1 MRSERQAMDEAR
13 YIGVDIGGTRLKLG
27 VVSARGEVSD
37 LRNVPTPQTREEI
50 FGAIASFTAEHAAL
64 APVAG
69 VGVSMPGI
77 IDAGGYTVTAGAVK
91 ALRNRSV
98 QDEMAELTGLPARVS
113 NDGRAAALAEGWV
126 GAAQDVSDYIV
137 FTLGTAI
144 AAGIVLDGRLRDG
157 LGGLAGEFGVALAD
171 IAHDDYEEH
180 SFAFRAATVAGLC
193 RDYSYAV
200 HERVLDA
207 REIYR
212 RADAGDAEAARAIE
226 DFYRAV
232 AVLCVNAAVTIA
244 PEAIVIGGG
253 ISAND
258 RAFAGMRRS
267 WERIIDGYPVL
278 GCVRMPALRRA
289 GCRNNAG
296 MIGAVYRLICDGR

>member
-1 MRSERQAMDEAR
+1 MKDVKQAVEQAR
-13 YIGVDIGGTRLKLG
+13 YVGVDIGGTRLKLG

-37 LRNVPTPQTREEI
+37 LRNVSTPQTREEI
-50 FGAIASFTAEHAAL
+50 FDAISSFVAECAAVG
-64 APVAG
+64 PVEG
-69 VGVSMPGI
+69 VGLSMPGI
-77 IDAGGYTVTAGAVK
+77 IDGSGYTVTAGAVK
-91 ALRNRSV
+91 ALRNRPV
-98 QDEMAELTGLPARVS
+98 QDELAELVHLQVRVS

-126 GAAQDVSDYIV
+126 GTAQDVSDYIV

-144 AAGIVLDGRLRDG
+144 AAGIVLDGKLRDG

-171 IAHDDYEEH
+171 IARDDYEAH

-212 RADAGDAEAARAIE
+212 RADAGDKEAARTIE
-226 DFYRAV
+226 DFYQSV
-232 AVLCVNAAVTIA
+232 AVLCVNAAVTVA

-258 RAFAGMRRS
+258 RAFAGMHRA
-267 WERIIDGYPVL
+267 WERIIDNYPVL
-278 GCVRMPALRRA
+278 GCVRMPELRRA

-296 MIGAVYRLICDGR
+296 MIGAVYRLICDKA